1 MLELIRLRMK
11 RRFIEHL
18 SIGKHFPWHRLPQKL
33 KVRILQNLR
42 RSDLEKCQLVN
53 REMLELIRLRMKRRF
68 IEHLSIGKDKELETF
83 EMVVGNLPELLNNAD
98 VHRFELCE
106 VPLSDDVLS
115 SVLSC
120 LLDAGCRV
128 FKVWIMGTSMASVT
142 SSVLLRFLREPSIKG
157 SWFSSISDCSRDN
170 FSPEV
175 LQFIV
180 TRKLVLLDCFRG
192 FIPIYD
198 DILAKLTAELFVI
211 GAPNMITMKV

>member
-1 MLELIRLRMK
+1 
-11 RRFIEHL
+11 
-18 SIGKHFPWHRLPQKL
+18 
-33 KVRILQNLR
+33 
-42 RSDLEKCQLVN
+42 
-53 REMLELIRLRMKRRF
+53 
-68 IEHLSIGKDKELETF
+68 
-83 EMVVGNLPELLNNAD
+83 MVVGNLPELLNNAD
-98 VHRFELCE
+98 IDRLELLE

-157 SWFSSISDCSRDN
+157 SWFSSISDCSPDN

-180 TRKLVLLDCFRG
+180 TRKLVLMDNFRG
-192 FIPIYD
+192 CFIPIYD
-198 DILAKLTAELFVI
+198 DILAKLTADRFFI
-211 GAPNMITMKV
+211 GAPNMITMKGLKSFVQRLAGGKQK